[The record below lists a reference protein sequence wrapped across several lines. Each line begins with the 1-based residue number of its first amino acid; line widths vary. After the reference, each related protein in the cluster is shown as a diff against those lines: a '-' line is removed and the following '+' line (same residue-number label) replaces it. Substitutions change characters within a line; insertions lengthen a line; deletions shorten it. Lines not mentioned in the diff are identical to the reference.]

1 MNYEIT
7 DYNYVLS
14 SVGNAFFSGLTFK
27 ELWQC
32 VSISET
38 REQLDASIDATIKLR
53 ELTEKKGKY
62 HE

>member
-14 SVGNAFFSGLTFK
+14 SVGNAYFSGLTFE

-38 REQLDASIDATIKLR
+38 REQLDASIDATIKLQ
-53 ELTEKKGKY
+53 ELTEKKGKH

>member
-14 SVGNAFFSGLTFK
+14 SVGNAYFSGLTFE

-32 VSISET
+32 ISISET
-38 REQLDASIDATIKLR
+38 REQLDASIDATIKLQ
-53 ELTEKKGKY
+53 ELAEKKGKH